1 MNRWSN
7 NYYTQSS
14 SKDRSPRRSRAQ
26 PSAPALSRSRRG
38 SLVKTANNGYV
49 NLCVFRVAH
58 LTQLTL
64 KSLIER
70 QGVQVL
76 NIEQVSLRGAGYK
89 SFAVTVKEKDAPKLL
104 GGSFWPGLVSCRPLQ
119 DVDPWHNDVFSRRL
133 VREPHRPANH
143 SEKNPHYSR
152 RVSRVGGTQ
161 PGREEHKLRTVHAA
175 GVQPQ
180 NINEKKAKANNKA
193 NPDKTKNS
201 ERKNDKEL
209 HKPLKERI
217 QISTNEKR
225 PQTTVHKGNKSTKV
239 SINTI
244 KIKHKNNDQNS
255 PKEQI
260 VHKTAHGKTLTVA
273 HRSSR
278 TRKPHLFT
286 SSVSKNRKPKSTT
299 KSSKRNNKSE
309 GISDSKMIRDGRF
322 QPEKSSVTAVPS
334 PQVSSHHMALT
345 SSKMYKNVNSTT
357 NDTHDSKYTI
367 NKPQVRQ
374 SSWTTPLRG
383 LLIVPSEEAL
393 RRLLGPD
400 FDRLLTQYNLTDEE
414 IFLGVRV
421 LAHCAR
427 ADGGPKKLQQ
437 LVYKICQPQVISL
450 IKEFTR
456 TVEEK
461 HKARAERYFWDL
473 GEFLDLYIVHNI
485 FLQGMLSLFTTCLSK
500 ILALNYRKYVSDDLV
515 KVYRGMHTKVFK
527 NLPQGLA

>member
-1 MNRWSN
+1 MSPALSVPRWECVGILIGAEKATSFLSSYRICVKDAKQGNGCGRNGAHDNPIMNRWSN

-175 GVQPQ
+175 
-180 NINEKKAKANNKA
+180 
-193 NPDKTKNS
+193 
-201 ERKNDKEL
+201 
-209 HKPLKERI
+209 
-217 QISTNEKR
+217 
-225 PQTTVHKGNKSTKV
+225 
-239 SINTI
+239 
-244 KIKHKNNDQNS
+244 
-255 PKEQI
+255 
-260 VHKTAHGKTLTVA
+260 
-273 HRSSR
+273 
-278 TRKPHLFT
+278 
-286 SSVSKNRKPKSTT
+286 
-299 KSSKRNNKSE
+299 
-309 GISDSKMIRDGRF
+309 
-322 QPEKSSVTAVPS
+322 
-334 PQVSSHHMALT
+334 
-345 SSKMYKNVNSTT
+345 
-357 NDTHDSKYTI
+357 
-367 NKPQVRQ
+367 
-374 SSWTTPLRG
+374 
-383 LLIVPSEEAL
+383 EEAL